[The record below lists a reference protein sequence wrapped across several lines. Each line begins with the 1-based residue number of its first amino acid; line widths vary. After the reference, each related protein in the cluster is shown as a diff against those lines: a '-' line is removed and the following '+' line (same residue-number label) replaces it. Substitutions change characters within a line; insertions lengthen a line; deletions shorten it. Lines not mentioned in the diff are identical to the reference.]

1 VVNKWDMM
9 FKKKINNS
17 VIQIPTLNLD
27 SLNPQDFKLA
37 ERIASEGK
45 ACVIVVNKWDT
56 VPNKETNTIKQW
68 EEAIRDR
75 LRTLSWAPMIFIS
88 ATTGQRVPK

>member
-1 VVNKWDMM
+1 MCRADVLCFEPELVL
-9 FKKKINNS
+9 
-17 VIQIPTLNLD
+17 PH
-27 SLNPQDFKLA
+27 PQDFKLA